1 MINLVFFR
9 ILLDIIIET
18 IPSGT
23 AETTTG
29 KSHASASE
37 IAGTMN
43 SGQLIMLIAACVC
56 IIIGTGVIIYFVSRK
71 KKNGAKK

>member
-1 MINLVFFR
+1 MISLAYFR
-9 ILLDIIIET
+9 ILLDVIIET
-18 IPSGT
+18 IPSSA

-29 KSHASASE
+29 ESHASASE

-43 SGQLIMLIAACVC
+43 SGQLLMLIAVCVC

-71 KKNGAKK
+71 KKNGTKK